1 MITNGTAAPIIRGRL
16 LPYLHLRLSE
26 ILPTRGSVIASHKVP
41 NEIIDNIAEGEIVTF
56 NVYINSY
63 ANNGQAYLSLTF
75 KDLLQGVAT

>member
-1 MITNGTAAPIIRGRL
+1 VVSIFGMVFG
-16 LPYLHLRLSE
+16 
-26 ILPTRGSVIASHKVP
+26 VISAIQNNTVTLMDLKDFTTVKIFKVP